1 MFFGQRII
9 ASLVAAGAT
18 MGALYLLDKTLE
30 QDEKKLKAQRKE
42 KAEEIANLVK
52 GIEENRKNVAD
63 RKEKEN
69 KENIAEVQ
77 EKELNTKAESISK
90 LFPSVPLEL
99 IKVQL
104 EKNIIYNSI
113 GKPEENLLIIHKV
126 RIPED
131 KVENF
136 IEICKKNGY
145 EVKKYRNGRLNLS
158 CTIQQ
163 NSDVILGNVLV
174 VANQTYFDGGTY
186 LDTEIKNVA

>member
-52 GIEENRKNVAD
+52 GIEENRKNVAN
-63 RKEKEN
+63 KKEN
-69 KENIAEVQ
+69 ENIAEVQ